1 MPKTATRSAP
11 SDSRACVAFLS
22 VKEAAD
28 MLKLSQ
34 VSIRR
39 YLGQGKLKRFKVGA
53 RTLIRQDDVIA
64 LVHEV

>member
-1 MPKTATRSAP
+1 MPKTMTRSAP
-11 SDSRACVAFLS
+11 SDTRACVAFLS

-28 MLKLSQ
+28 MLKISQ

-53 RTLIRQDDVIA
+53 RTLIRHSDVMG
-64 LVHEV
+64 LVREA